1 MKHIGKLSAGLA
13 AIAAAALIAPA
24 AHAAPPQSQQYPEA
38 LAVRENVPE
47 GNHLYRITGETSTG
61 ILYAWTMED
70 APDLFPG
77 DLVAAIMDDAGTPDD
92 VTDDAVIDIRYCG
105 PSAW

>member
-1 MKHIGKLSAGLA
+1 MKQIGNITAGVV

-24 AHAAPPQSQQYPEA
+24 ANAAPQPSHQYPAA

-47 GNHLYRITGETSTG
+47 GDHLHRITGETSTG
-61 ILYAWTMED
+61 ILYAWIMED
-70 APDLFPG
+70 ADIIPG
-77 DLVAAIMDDAGTPDD
+77 DLVAAIMDDAGTPDN